1 MVMGASRGLTRRVER
16 KVAWLGG
23 GALLLQVT
31 ETAWLLRW
39 LGQGSLRGSGGISQ
53 TDDED
58 EGSRGART

>member
-1 MVMGASRGLTRRVER
+1 MVMGASRVLTRRVER

-39 LGQGSLRGSGGISQ
+39 LGQGSLRGWGDQ
-53 TDDED
+53 ADDN
-58 EGSRGART
+58 EGSRGTPT

>member
-1 MVMGASRGLTRRVER
+1 MVMGASRELTRRVER

-39 LGQGSLRGSGGISQ
+39 LGQGSLRKRWGIS
-53 TDDED
+53 DN
-58 EGSRGART
+58 EGSRGTRT

>member
-1 MVMGASRGLTRRVER
+1 MVMGASRELTRRVER

-39 LGQGSLRGSGGISQ
+39 LGQGSLRGRGDQ